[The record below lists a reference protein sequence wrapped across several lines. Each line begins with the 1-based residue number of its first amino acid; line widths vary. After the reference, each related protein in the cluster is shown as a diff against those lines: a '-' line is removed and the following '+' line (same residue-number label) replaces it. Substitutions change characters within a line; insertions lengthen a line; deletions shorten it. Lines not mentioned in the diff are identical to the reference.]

1 MTPEYILTYVG
12 VSGLPKNVGKY
23 DVRIQ
28 IKAGNGY
35 AAITKTFEDAFEI
48 IKATPEVNKWPTA
61 CPISI
66 GQQLK
71 FANLEG
77 GEVSNVTGH
86 FEWADKDY
94 VPKNNQEECKVIFV
108 PNDTDNYNTVDT
120 GGSDD
125 NDNDSNIPVTI
136 VDQRLVTY
144 YSNFGESQI
153 EIIVTDETGK
163 TYKSGDV
170 VEKGRVLTVTTS
182 AKNPDLELNQILV
195 TNGENRQGNTF
206 TVGEKSVEI
215 EVIYQV
221 KVPEAPE
228 PEEPDEI
235 IDPSSQYIVTVK
247 KASTNNRGFI
257 LNKEGENGVHYE
269 KAFEFTVNALDA
281 DLDKL
286 VVTGATKVS
295 KGKYRIE
302 SVTDNATVTVSL
314 PNPTPI
320 DVKVV
325 TESKNA
331 KGYLMGKVKAESY
344 PLDGKCYY
352 GDELVVVA
360 YPESGVSFSY
370 WKDNALNKDQMRE
383 IVVTKAMTIEAV
395 FSGVPTGIED
405 IESASIYAGDGYI
418 QVKNVANADLT
429 IVSISGRIQARQSI
443 EGDTQIRVPAGV
455 YVVVLESGEDV
466 KRVKV
471 IVR

>member
-1 MTPEYILTYVG
+1 M
-12 VSGLPKNVGKY
+12 
-23 DVRIQ
+23 
-28 IKAGNGY
+28 
-35 AAITKTFEDAFEI
+35 
-48 IKATPEVNKWPTA
+48 
-61 CPISI
+61 
-66 GQQLK
+66 K
-71 FANLEG
+71 FAALEG

-86 FEWADKDY
+86 FEWANKDY
-94 VPKNNQEECKVIFV
+94 VPKNNQEKCKVVFI
-108 PNDTDNYNTVDT
+108 PNDTNNYNIVDT

-125 NDNDSNIPVTI
+125 NENDSNIPVTI
-136 VDQRLVTY
+136 VNQRLVTY

-182 AKNPDLELNQILV
+182 AKNSDLELSNIFI
-195 TNGENRQGNTF
+195 NGSTRPNNAF
-206 TVGEKSVEI
+206 TVGDESVEI
-215 EVIYQV
+215 EVVYQV
-221 KVPEAPE
+221 KVPEVPDPE
-228 PEEPDEI
+228 PSDPVIDE
-235 IDPSSQYIVTVK
+235 DSQYIVTVK